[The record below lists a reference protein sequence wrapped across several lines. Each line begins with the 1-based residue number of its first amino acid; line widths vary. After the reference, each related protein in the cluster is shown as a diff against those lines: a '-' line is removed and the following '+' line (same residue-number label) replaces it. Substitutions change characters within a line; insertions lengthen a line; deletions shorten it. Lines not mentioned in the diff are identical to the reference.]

1 LTHLCFGLN
10 THVSSSTGTSPF
22 DLGHGFPARV
32 PMTLGIQ
39 HFQMTSTEVVDVT
52 LTMQNRLKASADQ
65 MAAAQVRVGLLL
77 AQKATPVL
85 VRVGDRMWLD
95 GAHVSHQLPYKLA
108 CKWFDQY
115 EVLEV
120 RGHTVC
126 LNLPA
131 SLGKTSDIIS
141 LHRLKFYEQRDACFG
156 EDDGPV
162 LPLLDPLGV
171 HRYEIKRILLY
182 RFHKQRPE
190 YLVEWTGFDESFNQ
204 WIHRDVL
211 DQDVLVQL
219 EMVRA
224 YDANPNPMLTR
235 PSAPKRATTGRQI
248 PVGVLSVCVCVSRAP
263 IARIVTPPVGALPP
277 TSARVL
283 RVAERVLQSDGI

>member
-1 LTHLCFGLN
+1 M
-10 THVSSSTGTSPF
+10 SPF
-22 DLGHGFPARV
+22 ELAHGFPARV
-32 PMTLGIQ
+32 PMALGIQ
-39 HFQMTSTEVVDVT
+39 HFQMASPEVVDVT
-52 LTMQNRLKASADQ
+52 LTMQNRLKAAADQ

-77 AQKATPVL
+77 AQRATPAL

-108 CKWFDQY
+108 CKWFGPY

-120 RGHTVC
+120 RGHTVR

-190 YLVEWTGFDESFNQ
+190 YLVEWTGFDASFNQ

-211 DQDVLVQL
+211 DQDVP

-224 YDANPNPMLTR
+224 YDANPSPMLAR

-248 PVGVLSVCVCVSRAP
+248 PVGVLPVRVSLSRAP
-263 IARIVTPPVGALPP
+263 IARIVAPPVGALPP
-277 TSARVL
+277 ASARAL
-283 RVAERVLQSDGI
+283 RVAARVLQSDGV

>member
-1 LTHLCFGLN
+1 M
-10 THVSSSTGTSPF
+10 SPF
-22 DLGHGFPARV
+22 ELAHG
-32 PMTLGIQ
+32 I
-39 HFQMTSTEVVDVT
+39 
-52 LTMQNRLKASADQ
+52 QNRLKAAAGQ
-65 MAAAQVRVGLLL
+65 MAAAQVRVGLLS
-77 AQKATPVL
+77 L

-95 GAHVSHQLPYKLA
+95 GAHVSHQLPYKLV
-108 CKWFDQY
+108 CKWFGPY

-120 RGHTVC
+120 RGHTVR

-190 YLVEWTGFDESFNQ
+190 YLVEWTDFDASFNQ
-204 WIHRDVL
+204 WIHKDVL
-211 DQDVLVQL
+211 DQDVS

-224 YDANPNPMLTR
+224 YDANPSPMLAR

-248 PVGVLSVCVCVSRAP
+248 SIRASTVRAP
-263 IARIVTPPVGALPP
+263 PSPVSVQRIVVPSVGSPPVA
-277 TSARVL
+277 SARAL
-283 RVAERVLQSDGI
+283 RVAVRVLQSTGVYPFIGFATEINIVKYNALTWVSRWGLLYYKSRLELVG